1 MSPRQSRHTGRQAG
15 QPRPLPDLPGARP
28 RALREGPRQ
37 RPTAR
42 APPGLRKRRAARQR
56 RRRPARP
63 SPLSPLDQRAAPVQ
77 ALRLRPAAAGRR
89 LPAPA
94 RAQGCPPTSPAHL
107 TRAAL
112 RARTRRLSRRTQD
125 THLALAH
132 LASHKSSA
140 PHSRAA
146 GGVAQ
151 AERRAAGLFAG
162 AQSALDIPPLPPW
175 QCRPAEQP
183 RACSRRGCGCWTR
196 VLVIRRARVANA
208 ARDALLAHAA
218 GRRCAGCSSARQA
231 LPRTPTARRVCRRS
245 ARTWHGPSCSRTTLH
260 SPQAATWLT

>member
-151 AERRAAGLFAG
+151 AE
-162 AQSALDIPPLPPW
+162 
-175 QCRPAEQP
+175 CRLQI
-183 RACSRRGCGCWTR
+183 C
-196 VLVIRRARVANA
+196 L
-208 ARDALLAHAA
+208 
-218 GRRCAGCSSARQA
+218 Q
-231 LPRTPTARRVCRRS
+231 ARRVHWTSRRCLLGIVALLSSPAPAPGAAAGAGPASSSS
-245 ARTWHGPSCSRTTLH
+245 AAR
-260 SPQAATWLT
+260 A